1 MHQTAAGE
9 LATTMRDHCLGARI
23 GRLHRVVARHYDQ
36 AMRPLAM
43 SLPQLEILG
52 VLTVRGPTRPSAI
65 AGSVAV
71 ERSTISRNL
80 TLLEEKGWIDADR
93 SPTGRTKTVSITPA
107 GTKTLGTAAA
117 AWTDVQNR
125 LTELL
130 GTDALETL
138 DLWLNGVASLEN
150 VDGDP
155 PRAAANSPQIGGTR
169 A

>member
-9 LATTMRDHCLGARI
+9 LAATMRDHCLGARI
-23 GRLHRVVARHYDQ
+23 GRLHRVVTRHYEQ

-52 VLTVRGPTRPSAI
+52 VLTVLGPTRPSAI

-93 SPTGRTKTVSITPA
+93 SPRGRTKTVSITSA
-107 GTKTLGTAAA
+107 GTETLSAAAA
-117 AWTDVQNR
+117 AWSDAQTGLAD
-125 LTELL
+125 LL
-130 GTDALETL
+130 GADALDTL
-138 DLWLNGVASLEN
+138 EVWLAGLASLEKA
-150 VDGDP
+150 DDDP
-155 PRAAANSPQIGGTR
+155 PQAAELAT
-169 A
+169 